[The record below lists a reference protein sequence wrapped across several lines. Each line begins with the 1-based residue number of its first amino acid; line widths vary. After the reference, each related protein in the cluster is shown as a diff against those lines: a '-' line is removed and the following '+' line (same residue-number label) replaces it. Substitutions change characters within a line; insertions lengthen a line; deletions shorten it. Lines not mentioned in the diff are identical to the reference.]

1 MRTAQ
6 RGDKRQSDVWRLA
19 AAATSDTLRAGMKN
33 LWRALQFFRADLPLV
48 AAATGL
54 LVLSVGAGVLKPW
67 PLALIVDSILGAK
80 PLPNWLG
87 ARLDGV
93 SQPAQLAILA
103 GAVLAVHFGQGALA
117 AAHNYLLIRVGLRG
131 LARVRQT
138 VFHWL
143 LRLSMRYHQSSNLGD
158 LMYRATWDTYAFQT
172 LFQQGLFTFIT
183 ATLSLVLMLTVMARL
198 NVTLTYM
205 AAAALPLLVV
215 SMRIF
220 SAKMKTKGVEAHKA
234 DGQVA
239 SLIHE
244 GIAALPLI
252 HTCAREETE
261 ESRFNER
268 VEEARASRLSQH
280 GWEILYLAVIALV
293 FGVAASG
300 IIWLGARQVQ
310 EGQLS
315 VGGLLVF
322 VAYLGQLHEPL
333 SQLSHIGVILSDA
346 SAGTCRVFEVLD
358 TPEEVKDAPDAR
370 ALPDSHSPGDRV
382 GALSFERVSFGYQ
395 PEQPILRE
403 LTFELAAGE
412 SAAVI
417 GPSGAGK
424 TTLLQ
429 LLPRFYDP
437 QEGVVRLD
445 GVDLRQIRL
454 RDLRLRV
461 AYVMQEPM
469 LLPGTIAENIGCA
482 RPGATMEEI
491 MNAATASY
499 ADGFID
505 ALPRRYETMVG
516 EGAARL
522 SVGERQRLNLARAF
536 LKNAPI
542 LVLDEPTSALDA
554 ESEAAV
560 LAGLEKLKRGRTTLL
575 VTHRVGSLH
584 GLDRILVL
592 DKGRLVED
600 GRPQDLLTD
609 AAGYYTRLTRVNRR
623 A

>member
-1 MRTAQ
+1 
-6 RGDKRQSDVWRLA
+6 
-19 AAATSDTLRAGMKN
+19 MKN
-33 LWRALQFFRADLPLV
+33 LWRALQFFRADLPTVV
-48 AAATGL
+48 AAIGL

-67 PLALIVDSILGAK
+67 PLALIVDCVLGGK
-80 PLPNWLG
+80 PLPVWVGPWLE
-87 ARLDGV
+87 GV
-93 SQPAQLAILA
+93 NQPARLAILA
-103 GAVLAVHFGQGALA
+103 VAVLAAHFGQGALS

-143 LRLSMRYHQSSNLGD
+143 LRLSMRYHQGSNLGD

-183 ATLSLVLMLTVMARL
+183 AVLSLALMLTVMARL
-198 NVTLTYM
+198 NTTLTYVAM
-205 AAAALPLLVV
+205 AALPLLLV
-215 SMRIF
+215 SMRLF
-220 SAKMKTKGVEAHKA
+220 SAKMKAKGVQAHRE

-252 HTCAREETE
+252 HSCAREETE
-261 ESRFNER
+261 ERRFNKR
-268 VEEARASRLSQH
+268 VGAARASRLSQH

-293 FGVAASG
+293 FGIAAAS

-310 EGQLS
+310 GGLLS
-315 VGGLLVF
+315 VGELLVF

-333 SQLSHIGVILSDA
+333 SQLSHIGVTLSDA
-346 SAGTCRVFEVLD
+346 SAGTQRVFEVLD
-358 TPEEVKDAPDAR
+358 TPEEVKDAPGAR
-370 ALPDSHSPGDRV
+370 ALPDPHRSGAPV
-382 GALSFERVSFGYQ
+382 GALAFESVSFGYQ
-395 PEQPILRE
+395 PRQPILRE
-403 LTFELAAGE
+403 VSFKLAAGQ

-437 QEGVVRLD
+437 EHGVVRLD
-445 GVDLRQIRL
+445 GVDLRELRL
-454 RDLRLRV
+454 RDLRLHV
-461 AYVMQEPM
+461 AYVMQEPV

-482 RPGATMEEI
+482 RPGASMDEI
-491 MNAATASY
+491 VAAAKAAH
-499 ADGFID
+499 ADGFIE
-505 ALPRRYETMVG
+505 ALPRQYDTVVG

-554 ESEAAV
+554 DSEAAV
-560 LAGLEKLKRGRTTLL
+560 LASLEELKRGRTTLL
-575 VTHRVGSLH
+575 VTHRLGSIH
-584 GLDRILVL
+584 TMDRILVL
-592 DKGRLVED
+592 DQGRLVED
-600 GRPQDLLTD
+600 GRPQELLSNP
-609 AAGYYTRLTRVNRR
+609 ASYYARLAGGSSPK
-623 A
+623 